1 MELEQVDALA
11 LVQGEVVY
19 AQVGLVQVL
28 PDFGVETEVHHAD
41 AQELGGLGGGV
52 GGLGFGYTGTG
63 LGGLAGGYRL
73 GLGMGLGA
81 LHQ

>member
-28 PDFGVETEVHHAD
+28 ADFGV
-41 AQELGGLGGGV
+41 
-52 GGLGFGYTGTG
+52 
-63 LGGLAGGYRL
+63 
-73 GLGMGLGA
+73 
-81 LHQ
+81 